1 MAKTKSTGDVLANLI
16 ESLLEVQGVCPDCN
30 SPLFG
35 WKTKKPDGSERC
47 VPTCMICG
55 YKALKKREKTE
66 VKERYDKAVR
76 GDALA
81 FFLSQS
87 LVTDK
92 KLLNCDLSNYAVVD
106 AETKQAKELAL
117 KYVDSVVAGNP
128 SHMIL
133 IGKTGVGKSHI
144 AMGICYE
151 AMEKSNYNLKCIVI
165 NYRELLEKLKN
176 AFNDREAQREVQGRL
191 MRDIKNAD
199 LVVIDD
205 LGAELGGA
213 YAGQSTVYNNDII
226 NSIMEA
232 RQNEATIITTNLNG
246 TEVQKAYG
254 KRIVSRISQHL
265 DGFTFTFKQTTDK
278 RKVGVSQ

>member
-1 MAKTKSTGDVLANLI
+1 MQKTKSTGDVLANLI
-16 ESLLEVQGVCPDCN
+16 DSLLEVQGICPGCN

-55 YKALKKREKTE
+55 YKALKKREKEET
-66 VKERYDKAVR
+66 KKRYDKAVR

-81 FFLSQS
+81 YFLSQS
-87 LVTDK
+87 VVTDK
-92 KLLNCDLSNYAVVD
+92 KLLNCDLSNYAVLD
-106 AETKQAKELAL
+106 EETKQAKETAL
-117 KYVDSVVAGNP
+117 RYVESVIAGNP
-128 SHMIL
+128 THMIL
-133 IGKTGVGKSHI
+133 MGKTGAGKSHI

-151 AMEKSNYNLKCIVI
+151 VMEKSNYNLTCIVV

-176 AFNDREAQREVQGRL
+176 AFNDPAAQREVQGRL

-205 LGAELGGA
+205 LGVELGGG
-213 YAGQSTVYNNDII
+213 YGGQSTVYNNDII

-232 RQNEATIITTNLNG
+232 RQNEATIVTTNLTG
-246 TEVQKAYG
+246 KEMQKAYG
-254 KRIVSRISQHL
+254 KRIASRIAQHL
-265 DGFTFTFKQTTDK
+265 EEYAFTFKLTPDK
-278 RKVGVSQ
+278 RKAGVS